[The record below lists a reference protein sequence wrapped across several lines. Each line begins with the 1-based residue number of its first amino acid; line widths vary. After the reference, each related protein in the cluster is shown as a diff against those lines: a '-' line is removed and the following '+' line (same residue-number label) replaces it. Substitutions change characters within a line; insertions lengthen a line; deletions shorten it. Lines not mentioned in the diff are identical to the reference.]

1 MEAIDNQKQSPA
13 GGSDNQLA
21 ACASA
26 RRARMV
32 EGTDV
37 VECLADDLICHCGFT
52 FGDRVFCSHPSRNL
66 IADGAMLEGYQAT
79 FPVS

>member
-13 GGSDNQLA
+13 GASNNQLA
-21 ACASA
+21 AC
-26 RRARMV
+26 ARMV

-37 VECLADDLICHCGFT
+37 VECLADDLICHCGFIL
-52 FGDRVFCSHPSRNL
+52 GCRVFCSHPSRNL
-66 IADGAMLEGYQAT
+66 IADGAMLEGYPAT